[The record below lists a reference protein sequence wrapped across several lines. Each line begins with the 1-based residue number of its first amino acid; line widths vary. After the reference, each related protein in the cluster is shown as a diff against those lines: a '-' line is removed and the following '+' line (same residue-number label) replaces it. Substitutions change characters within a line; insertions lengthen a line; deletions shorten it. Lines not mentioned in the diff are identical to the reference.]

1 MGERFM
7 LVSVDSLTLGS
18 IIIDICAMQI
28 EPPAW
33 FTRRRG
39 FWFLIALFLLYIF
52 GFKMGWGVS

>member
-33 FTRRRG
+33 FTRRG

-52 GFKMGWGVS
+52 GFKWDGG